1 MSLSEP
7 FGFFIQLHLTARCN
21 LRCRHCYQER
31 PGGAELAV
39 AEIRELI
46 AEVREALAAWREAY
60 GVPCTPAVSLT
71 GGEPFLRE
79 DLAEITREFRAAGF
93 AVSILT
99 NGTLLSREDAR
110 RLAGLGV
117 SAVQVSLEGREEAH
131 DGIRGAGS
139 FAAAVQGVDDLV
151 AAGIPV
157 TANMTLSR
165 LNAAEVLPLAHLVA
179 SRGVQRLGFARIV
192 PAGRGCELREAALSV
207 AETRRL
213 YREIAETR
221 VPGLEFVTGDP
232 VASCLLRPP
241 KVDPSL
247 SVAVGGCA
255 AGLAGITVLEDGTLL
270 PCRRLPV
277 PIGNIRRDSLRE
289 VWAAS
294 PVLLRLRDRDSYR
307 GRCGSCA
314 RWAACRG
321 CRAIAWAASLA
332 DGAVDLCADDPQ
344 CFHGQ
349 AEV

>member
-1 MSLSEP
+1 MALTDP
-7 FGFFIQLHLTARCN
+7 FAFFVQLHLTARCN

-31 PGGAELAV
+31 PGGAELA
-39 AEIRELI
+39 APEIRELI
-46 AEVREALAAWREAY
+46 AEVREALAAWGEAY
-60 GVPCTPAVSLT
+60 GIACSPAVSLT

-79 DLAEITREFRAAGF
+79 DLAEITGDFRAAGF

-99 NGTLLSREDAR
+99 NGTLLTGGDAA
-110 RLAGLGV
+110 RLAELGV
-117 SAVQVSLEGREEAH
+117 GAVQVSLEGREPVH
-131 DGIRGAGS
+131 DDIRGAGS
-139 FAAAVQGVDDLV
+139 FADALRGVDDLV

-165 LNAAEVLPLAHLVA
+165 LNAGEVLPLARLVA
-179 SRGVQRLGFARIV
+179 SHGVRRLGFARIV
-192 PAGRGCELREAALSV
+192 PAGRGCELRDEALSA
-207 AETRRL
+207 AETERL
-213 YREIAETR
+213 YREIAGAR

-232 VASCLLRPP
+232 VASCLLWPP
-241 KVDPSL
+241 EVDPAL
-247 SVAVGGCA
+247 GVAVGGCA
-255 AGLAGITVLEDGTLL
+255 AGLAGITILEDGTLL

-294 PVLLRLRDRDSYR
+294 PVLARLRDRASYR

-321 CRAIAWAASLA
+321 CRAIAWAATSA
-332 DGAVDLCADDPQ
+332 AGAPDLCGDDPQ

-349 AEV
+349 PG